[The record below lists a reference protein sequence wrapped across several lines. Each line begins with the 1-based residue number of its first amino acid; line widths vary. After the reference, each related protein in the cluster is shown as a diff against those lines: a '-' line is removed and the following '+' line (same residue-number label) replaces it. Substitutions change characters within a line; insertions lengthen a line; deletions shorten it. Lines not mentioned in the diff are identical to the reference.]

1 MIRRAALA
9 VAALLV
15 LAAPAAAASDVRVKG
30 VDPSDYP
37 TMHVSVVT
45 TGALSQPPSLREDG
59 QSVTGL
65 QAENLGREK
74 SVVLAVDTSRSMA
87 GRALADAAR
96 AARGFVAS
104 KPGADRIA
112 ILKFGHKPVLLT
124 TFSSSTI
131 DAVSALRQISVD
143 AREGTALYDAVS
155 LAAQSLES
163 EQNLGR
169 VVILLTDGRD
179 VSSRDT
185 LKTAIKEARAAGV
198 AIYPIGIVGKG
209 FDPAPLQQLAQ
220 ATGGSYYAAASTG
233 ALRSV
238 YSSIATELSRTWR
251 LSYETSA
258 RPGDHVHL
266 QVTVAGLGS
275 ADARFTMKGSAA
287 GVAKP
292 SGLLP
297 ATAYTSPLGTLVLT
311 LSVGFLLFLAAGL
324 ALASS
329 KGAWLRS
336 RIAAHVAD
344 PKRAAKLAAGAAERE
359 RFSAFASLFRVTEE
373 AFGHLR
379 HWRAVHRLL
388 ERADLPLRTV
398 EFLYIT
404 MGSSLVVGLIAAVSG
419 LKTILIALALVFGAA
434 LPFGVLWIRAIRRLK
449 QIEDSLPDLLVTVA
463 ASLKA
468 GHSFRQGIQNVVEEG
483 EGPAAKEFKRV
494 LTETRLGRPM
504 DEALDEMA
512 DRVGSKNLEFVITAV
527 TIQRQVGGSLAG
539 LFDMVAEAVR
549 NRQQFARKIKS
560 LTAMGRMSAYV
571 LCGLP
576 FFMAGILTVIN
587 PNYMSPLYHTSA
599 GHKLVIVALV
609 QMLIGS
615 LLLKKIVSFKG

>member
-9 VAALLV
+9 AAALLV
-15 LAAPAAAASDVRVKG
+15 LAAPAAAASDVHVKG
-30 VDPSDYP
+30 VDTTDYP
-37 TMHVSVVT
+37 TVHVSVVT
-45 TGALSQPPSLREDG
+45 TGPLSQPPRVQEDG
-59 QSVTGL
+59 VPVTGL

-87 GRALADAAR
+87 GKALADAAA
-96 AARGFVAS
+96 AARAFVAA
-104 KPGADRIA
+104 KPASDRIA
-112 ILKFGHKPVLLT
+112 VLKFGHKPVLLT

-131 DAVSALRQISVD
+131 DAASALRQISVD
-143 AREGTALYDAVS
+143 ARSGTALYDGLV
-155 LAAQSLES
+155 LASQSLQA

-179 VSSRDT
+179 VSSRAS
-185 LKTAIKEARAAGV
+185 LAGAIKEAHADGV
-198 AIYPIGIVGKG
+198 AVYPIGIVGKG
-209 FDPAPLQQLAQ
+209 FDPAPLQKLAR

-233 ALRSV
+233 ALTSI

-251 LSYETSA
+251 LSYETAA
-258 RPGDHVHL
+258 RPGDDVKL
-266 QVTVAGLGS
+266 RITVPGLGAALTS
-275 ADARFTMKGSAA
+275 FTMKGSSSE
-287 GVAKP
+287 VSKP

-297 ATAYTSPLGTLVLT
+297 VSAYTSPLGTLALT
-311 LSVGFLLFLAAGL
+311 LGVAFLLFVAAGL
-324 ALASS
+324 ALASR
-329 KGAWLRS
+329 KGAWLKS
-336 RIAAHVAD
+336 RIAVHVAD
-344 PKRAAKLAAGAAERE
+344 PKRAAQRSAAERE
-359 RFSAFASLFRVTEE
+359 RFSALSSLFRSTEE

-379 HWRAVHRLL
+379 HWRAVQRLL

-404 MGSSLVVGLIAAVSG
+404 MGSSLFVGLIAAVAG
-419 LKTILIALALVFGAA
+419 TKTILILFALVVGAA
-434 LPFGVLWIRAIRRLK
+434 LPFGFVWFKAGRRVRA
-449 QIEDSLPDLLVTVA
+449 IEDSLPDLLITVA

-483 EGPAAKEFKRV
+483 QGPAAKEFKRV

-512 DRVGSKNLEFVITAV
+512 DRVGSKNLQFVITAV

-549 NRQQFARKIKS
+549 NRQQFARKIRS

-587 PNYMSPLYHTSA
+587 PNYMGPLYHSSA
-599 GHKLVIVALV
+599 GHKLIMLALV
-609 QMLIGS
+609 MMLIGS

>member
-1 MIRRAALA
+1 VIQRTALA
-9 VAALLV
+9 AAALLA
-15 LAAPAAAASDVRVKG
+15 LAAPAAAASDVHVKG
-30 VDPSDYP
+30 VDTSEYP
-37 TMHVSVVT
+37 TVHVSVVT
-45 TGALSQPPSLREDG
+45 TGSLSQPPRASEDG
-59 QSVTGL
+59 SPVTGL

-87 GRALADAAR
+87 GQALVDAAR
-96 AARGFVAS
+96 AARAFVAA
-104 KPGADRIA
+104 KPPADRIA
-112 ILKFGHKPVLLT
+112 ILGFGHKPVLLT

-131 DAVSALRQISVD
+131 DAAQALRQIAVD
-143 AREGTALYDAVS
+143 SRPGTALYDGLV
-155 LAAQSLES
+155 LAAQSLQA
-163 EQNLGR
+163 EQNPGR

-179 VSSRDT
+179 VSSQAS
-185 LKTAIKEARAAGV
+185 LAQAIKEAHADGV
-198 AIYPIGIVGKG
+198 AVYPIGIVGKG
-209 FDPAPLQQLAQ
+209 FDPGPLQKLAR

-233 ALRSV
+233 VLTSI
-238 YSSIATELSRTWR
+238 YSSIAAELSRTWR
-251 LSYETSA
+251 LSYETAA
-258 RPGDHVHL
+258 RPGDAVKL
-266 QVTVAGLGS
+266 RISVPGLGS
-275 ADARFTMKGSAA
+275 ATASFKMKGESS
-287 GVAKP
+287 GTGKP
-292 SGLLP
+292 SSLLP
-297 ATAYTSPLGTLVLT
+297 AAAFTSPLGTLLLT
-311 LSVGFLLFLAAGL
+311 LGVGFLLFLAAGL
-324 ALASS
+324 ALASQQGS
-329 KGAWLRS
+329 WVRS

-344 PKRAAKLAAGAAERE
+344 PKREAAKAAAQGE
-359 RFSAFASLFRVTEE
+359 RFSALSSLFRVTEE

-379 HWRAVHRLL
+379 HWHAVHRLL

-398 EFLYIT
+398 EFLYVT
-404 MGSSLVVGLIAAVSG
+404 MGSSLFVGLVAAVSG
-419 LKTILIALALVFGAA
+419 TPTILILFALVFGAT
-434 LPFGVLWIRAIRRLK
+434 LPFGFVWFKGARRLR
-449 QIEDSLPDLLVTVA
+449 QIEDSLPDLLLTVA

-512 DRVGSKNLEFVITAV
+512 ERVGSKNLEFVITAV

-576 FFMAGILTVIN
+576 FLMAGMLTLIN
-587 PNYMSPLYHTSA
+587 PNYMGPLYHSSS
-599 GHKLVIVALV
+599 GHKLIILALV
-609 QMLIGS
+609 MMVIGS

>member
-1 MIRRAALA
+1 MIRRTALA
-9 VAALLV
+9 AAALLV
-15 LAAPAAAASDVRVKG
+15 LTVPAAAASDVHVKS
-30 VDPSDYP
+30 VDTSDYP
-37 TMHVSVVT
+37 TMHVTVVT
-45 TGALSQPPSLREDG
+45 TGALSQPPSASEDG
-59 QSVTGL
+59 TPVTGL

-87 GRALADAAR
+87 GKALSDAAR

-104 KPGADRIA
+104 KPPNDRIA
-112 ILKFGHKPVLLT
+112 VLKFGHKPVLLT

-131 DAVSALRQISVD
+131 DAASALRQLSVD
-143 AREGTALYDAVS
+143 ARSGTALYDGLV
-155 LAAQSLES
+155 LAAQSLQA

-179 VSSRDT
+179 VSSRAS
-185 LKTAIKEARAAGV
+185 LAEAIKEAHADGV
-198 AIYPIGIVGKG
+198 AVYPIGIVGKG
-209 FDPAPLQQLAQ
+209 FDPGPLQKLAR

-233 ALRSV
+233 ALTSI

-251 LSYETSA
+251 LSYETTA
-258 RPGDHVHL
+258 RPGDHVKL
-266 QVTVAGLGS
+266 RITVPGLGS
-275 ADARFTMKGSAA
+275 ATTSFEMSGSSSSV
-287 GVAKP
+287 GKP
-292 SGLLP
+292 STLLP

-311 LSVGFLLFLAAGL
+311 LAVGFLLFVAAGI
-324 ALASS
+324 ALASH
-329 KGAWLRS
+329 KGAWLRG

-344 PKRAAKLAAGAAERE
+344 PKREAKRAAAKDE
-359 RFSAFASLFRVTEE
+359 RFSTLSSLFRATEE

-379 HWRAVHRLL
+379 HWRAVQRLL
-388 ERADLPLRTV
+388 ERADLPLRAV

-404 MGSSLVVGLIAAVSG
+404 MGSSLGVGLLAAVAGQST
-419 LKTILIALALVFGAA
+419 LFILLALIVGAA
-434 LPFGVLWIRAIRRLK
+434 LPFGFLWFRANRRTK
-449 QIEDSLPDLLVTVA
+449 AIEDSLPDLLITVA

-468 GHSFRQGIQNVVEEG
+468 GHSFRQGIQSVVEEG
-483 EGPAAKEFKRV
+483 QEPAAHEFKRV
-494 LTETRLGRPM
+494 LTDTSLGRPM
-504 DEALDEMA
+504 DDALADMA

-549 NRQQFARKIKS
+549 NRQQFARKIRS

-587 PNYMSPLYHTSA
+587 PNYMGPLYHTSA
-599 GHKLVIVALV
+599 GHKLIMLALV
-609 QMLIGS
+609 MMLIGS
-615 LLLKKIVSFKG
+615 LMLKKIVSFKG

>member
-1 MIRRAALA
+1 VIRRAALA
-9 VAALLV
+9 AAAFLT
-15 LAAPAAAASDVRVKG
+15 LAAPAMAASDVHVKG
-30 VDPSDYP
+30 VDTSDYP

-45 TGALSQPPSLREDG
+45 TGALSQPPRVKEDG
-59 QSVTGL
+59 TAVSGL

-87 GRALADAAR
+87 GKALADAAS
-96 AARGFVAS
+96 AARAFVAA
-104 KPGADRIA
+104 KPAADRIA
-112 ILKFGHKPVLLT
+112 LLKFGHKPVLLT

-143 AREGTALYDAVS
+143 PRSGTALYDGLM
-155 LAAQSLES
+155 LAAQSLQA

-179 VSSRDT
+179 VSSRAS
-185 LKTAIKEARAAGV
+185 LAEAIEEAHSAGV
-198 AIYPIGIVGKG
+198 AVYPIGIVGKG
-209 FDPAPLQQLAQ
+209 FEPAPLQKLAR

-233 ALRSV
+233 ALTSI

-251 LSYETSA
+251 LSYETAA
-258 RPGDHVHL
+258 RPGDDVHL
-266 QVTVAGLGS
+266 QITVPGLGS
-275 ADARFTMKGSAA
+275 AVAHFKMTGSSS
-287 GVAKP
+287 GVSKP

-297 ATAYTSPLGTLVLT
+297 TAAYTSPLGTLALT
-311 LSVGFLLFLAAGL
+311 LGVGFLLFVAAGL
-324 ALASS
+324 ALASG
-329 KGAWLRS
+329 KGAWLRGRIS
-336 RIAAHVAD
+336 AHIADPRREAERAIAA
-344 PKRAAKLAAGAAERE
+344 RE
-359 RFSAFASLFRVTEE
+359 RFSALASLFRSTEE
-373 AFGHLR
+373 TFGHLR

-404 MGSSLVVGLIAAVSG
+404 MGSSLFVGLIAAVAGRS
-419 LKTILIALALVFGAA
+419 TILILLALVFGAA
-434 LPFGVLWIRAIRRLK
+434 LPFGFVWFKGNRRLK
-449 QIEDSLPDLLVTVA
+449 AIEDSLPDLLITVA

-468 GHSFRQGIQNVVEEG
+468 GHSFRQGIQNVVDEG
-483 EGPAAKEFKRV
+483 HGPAAKEFKRV

-549 NRQQFARKIKS
+549 NRQQFARKIRS

-576 FFMAGILTVIN
+576 FVMAGILTLIN
-587 PNYMSPLYHTSA
+587 PDYMGPLYHTSA
-599 GHKLVIVALV
+599 GHKLIMLALV
-609 QMLIGS
+609 MMLVGS
-615 LLLKKIVSFKG
+615 LMLKKIVSFKG

>member
-1 MIRRAALA
+1 VIRRAALA
-9 VAALLV
+9 TAALLA

-30 VDPSDYP
+30 VDTSEYP
-37 TMHVSVVT
+37 TVHVSVVT
-45 TGALSQPPSLREDG
+45 TGSLSQPPSLTEAG
-59 QSVTGL
+59 QPVSGL

-74 SVVLAVDTSRSMA
+74 SVVLAIDTSRSMA
-87 GRALADAAR
+87 GQALSDAAAAAR
-96 AARGFVAS
+96 AFVAS
-104 KPGADRIA
+104 KPAADRIA
-112 ILKFGHKPVLLT
+112 VLKFGLKPVLLT

-131 DAVSALRQISVD
+131 DAVSALRQVSVD
-143 AREGTALYDAVS
+143 SRGGTALYDAVA
-155 LAAQSLES
+155 LAAQSLQA

-179 VSSRDT
+179 VSSQAS
-185 LKTAIKEARAAGV
+185 LKGAVKAARSAGV
-198 AIYPIGIVGKG
+198 SLYPIGIVGKG
-209 FDPAPLQQLAQ
+209 FDPAPLQRLAR
-220 ATGGSYYAAASTG
+220 ATGGSYYAAASTA
-233 ALRSV
+233 ALHSI
-238 YSSIATELSRTWR
+238 YSSIAAELSRTWR
-251 LSYETSA
+251 LSYETAA
-258 RPGDHVHL
+258 RPGDNVHL
-266 QVTVAGLGS
+266 RVSVPGLGS
-275 ADARFTMKGSAA
+275 ADALFKMHGSASS
-287 GVAKP
+287 VPKP

-297 ATAYTSPLGTLVLT
+297 TAAYTSPLGTLVLT
-311 LSVGFLLFLAAGL
+311 LGVGFLLFLAAGI
-324 ALASS
+324 ALASR
-329 KGAWLRS
+329 KGAWLRG

-344 PKRAAKLAAGAAERE
+344 PKRAAKRAGVERQRFAA
-359 RFSAFASLFRVTEE
+359 FSSLFRVTEE

-379 HWRAVHRLL
+379 HWRAIQRLI

-404 MGSSLVVGLIAAVSG
+404 MGVSLFVGLIAAVAGVSTA
-419 LKTILIALALVFGAA
+419 LILLALVFGAV
-434 LPFGVLWIRAIRRLK
+434 LPFMFVAFKAGRRLK
-449 QIEDSLPDLLVTVA
+449 AIEDSLPDLLITVA

-468 GHSFRQGIQNVVEEG
+468 GHSFRQGLQNVVDEG
-483 EGPAAKEFKRV
+483 HGPAAKEFKRV

-512 DRVGSKNLEFVITAV
+512 DRVGSKNLEFVMTAV

-587 PNYMSPLYHTSA
+587 ANYMAPLYHSSA
-599 GHKLVIVALV
+599 GHKLIILALV
-609 QMLIGS
+609 MMLIGS

>member
-9 VAALLV
+9 AAALLV
-15 LAAPAAAASDVRVKG
+15 LAAPAAAASDVHVKG
-30 VDPSDYP
+30 VDTSDYP
-37 TMHVSVVT
+37 SMHVTVVT
-45 TGALSQPPSLREDG
+45 TGALSQPPRVSEDG
-59 QSVTGL
+59 TPVTGL

-87 GRALADAAR
+87 GKALADAAG
-96 AARGFVAS
+96 AARAFVAA
-104 KPGADRIA
+104 KPTNDRIA
-112 ILKFGHKPVLLT
+112 VLKFGHKPVLLT

-131 DAVSALRQISVD
+131 DAAQALRQLSVD
-143 AREGTALYDAVS
+143 ARSGTALYDGLV
-155 LAAQSLES
+155 LAAQSLQA

-179 VSSRDT
+179 VSSRAS
-185 LKTAIKEARAAGV
+185 LAGAIKEAHADGV
-198 AIYPIGIVGKG
+198 AVYPIGIVGKG
-209 FDPAPLQQLAQ
+209 FDPAPLQKLAR
-220 ATGGSYYAAASTG
+220 ATGGSYYAAGSTG
-233 ALRSV
+233 ALTSI

-251 LSYETSA
+251 LSYETTA
-258 RPGDHVHL
+258 RPGDAVKL
-266 QVTVAGLGS
+266 RITVPGLGS
-275 ADARFTMKGSAA
+275 ATTGFKMKGSSS
-287 GVAKP
+287 GVSKP

-297 ATAYTSPLGTLVLT
+297 VTAYTSPLGTLVLT
-311 LSVGFLLFLAAGL
+311 LGVGFLLFLAAGL
-324 ALASS
+324 ALASH
-329 KGAWLRS
+329 KGAWLRG

-344 PKRAAKLAAGAAERE
+344 PRRDAKRAAAQRE
-359 RFSAFASLFRVTEE
+359 RFSALSSLFRTTED

-379 HWRAVHRLL
+379 HWRAVQRLL

-404 MGSSLVVGLIAAVSG
+404 MGSSLLVGLVAAVSG
-419 LKTILIALALVFGAA
+419 TRTILILVALVVGAA
-434 LPFGVLWIRAIRRLK
+434 LPFGFAWFKANRRLRA
-449 QIEDSLPDLLVTVA
+449 IEDSLPDLLITVA

-483 EGPAAKEFKRV
+483 QGPAAKEFKRV
-494 LTETRLGRPM
+494 LTDTRLGRPM

-512 DRVGSKNLEFVITAV
+512 DRVGSKNLQFVITAV

-549 NRQQFARKIKS
+549 NRQQFARKIRS

-587 PNYMSPLYHTSA
+587 PNYMGPLYHSSA
-599 GHKLVIVALV
+599 GHKLIMLALV
-609 QMLIGS
+609 MMLIGS

>member
-1 MIRRAALA
+1 VIRRTAL
-9 VAALLV
+9 VSAALLA
-15 LAAPAAAASDVRVKG
+15 LAAPAAAAASNVHVKS
-30 VDPSDYP
+30 VDASDYP
-37 TMHVSVVT
+37 TVHVSVVT
-45 TGALSQPPSLREDG
+45 TGSLSQPPRMSEDG
-59 QSVTGL
+59 SPVEGL

-74 SVVLAVDTSRSMA
+74 SVVLAVDTSRSMK
-87 GRALADAAR
+87 GKALGDAAR
-96 AARGFVAS
+96 AARAFVAA
-104 KPGADRIA
+104 KPPADRIA
-112 ILKFGHKPVLLT
+112 ILGFGHKPVLLT

-131 DAVSALRQISVD
+131 DAAQALRQIAVD
-143 AREGTALYDAVS
+143 PRSGTALYDGLV
-155 LAAQSLES
+155 LAAQSLQG

-179 VSSRDT
+179 VSSRAS
-185 LKTAIKEARAAGV
+185 LAQAIKEAHADGV
-198 AIYPIGIVGKG
+198 AVYPIGIVGKG
-209 FDPAPLQQLAQ
+209 FDPAPLQKLAR

-233 ALRSV
+233 VLTSI
-238 YSSIATELSRTWR
+238 YSSIAAELSRTWR

-258 RPGDHVHL
+258 RPGDKVKL
-266 QVTVAGLGS
+266 AVTVPGLGS
-275 ADARFTMKGSAA
+275 ATTSFEMSGSSSD
-287 GVAKP
+287 VDKP

-297 ATAYTSPLGTLVLT
+297 TAAYTSPLGTLLLT
-311 LSVGFLLFLAAGL
+311 LAVGFLLFVAGGL
-324 ALASS
+324 ALATH
-329 KGAWLRS
+329 KGAWLKG
-336 RIAAHVAD
+336 RISAHVAD
-344 PKRAAKLAAGAAERE
+344 PARQAKQAAAKRE
-359 RFSAFASLFRVTEE
+359 RFSALSSLFGATEE

-404 MGSSLVVGLIAAVSG
+404 MGTSLFVGLVAAVSG
-419 LKTILIALALVFGAA
+419 TKTILIVLALVIGAA
-434 LPFGVLWIRAIRRLK
+434 LPFGFLWFKAGRRLR
-449 QIEDSLPDLLVTVA
+449 QIEDSLPDLLITVA

-483 EGPAAKEFKRV
+483 QGPAAKEFKRV

-512 DRVGSKNLEFVITAV
+512 DRVGSKNLEFVITSV

-549 NRQQFARKIKS
+549 NRQQFARKIRS

-576 FFMAGILTVIN
+576 FFMAGMLTLIN
-587 PNYMSPLYHTSA
+587 PNYMGPLYHSSA
-599 GHKLVIVALV
+599 GHKLIMLALV
-609 QMLIGS
+609 MMLIGS
-615 LLLKKIVSFKG
+615 LMLKKIVSFKG

>member
-1 MIRRAALA
+1 MIRRTALA
-9 VAALLV
+9 AAALLA
-15 LAAPAAAASDVRVKG
+15 LAAPAAAASDVHVKG
-30 VDPSDYP
+30 VDTSDYP

-45 TGALSQPPSLREDG
+45 TGALSQPPRVKENG
-59 QSVTGL
+59 AVVTGL

-87 GRALADAAR
+87 GKALADAAG
-96 AARGFVAS
+96 AARAFVAA
-104 KPGADRIA
+104 KPASDRIA
-112 ILKFGHKPVLLT
+112 LLKFGRRPVLLT

-143 AREGTALYDAVS
+143 ARGGTALYDGLV
-155 LAAQSLES
+155 LAAQSLQA

-179 VSSRDT
+179 VSSRAS
-185 LKTAIKEARAAGV
+185 LAGAIKEAHTDGV
-198 AIYPIGIVGKG
+198 AVYPIGIVGKG
-209 FDPAPLQQLAQ
+209 FDPAPLQKLAR

-233 ALRSV
+233 ALSSI

-251 LSYETSA
+251 LSYETAA
-258 RPGDHVHL
+258 RPGDDVKL
-266 QVTVAGLGS
+266 QITVPGLGS
-275 ADARFTMKGSAA
+275 ALASFKMKGSSSD
-287 GVAKP
+287 VSKP

-297 ATAYTSPLGTLVLT
+297 VAAYTSPLGTLVLT
-311 LSVGFLLFLAAGL
+311 LGVGFLLFLAAGL
-324 ALASS
+324 ALASH
-329 KGAWLRS
+329 KGAWLRG
-336 RIAAHVAD
+336 RISAHVAD
-344 PKRAAKLAAGAAERE
+344 PKRDAQRAAAERQ
-359 RFSAFASLFRVTEE
+359 RFSAFSSLFRSTED

-404 MGSSLVVGLIAAVSG
+404 MGSSLFVGLVAAVSG
-419 LKTILIALALVFGAA
+419 TKPILILFALVFGAA
-434 LPFGVLWIRAIRRLK
+434 LPFGFVWFKAGRRLK
-449 QIEDSLPDLLVTVA
+449 AIEDSLPDLLTTVA

-468 GHSFRQGIQNVVEEG
+468 GHSFRQGIQNVVDEG
-483 EGPAAKEFKRV
+483 QGPASKEFKRV
-494 LTETRLGRPM
+494 LTDTRLGRPM

-512 DRVGSKNLEFVITAV
+512 DRVGSKNLQFVITAV

-549 NRQQFARKIKS
+549 NRQQFARKIRS

-587 PNYMSPLYHTSA
+587 PNYMGPLYHSSA
-599 GHKLVIVALV
+599 GHKLIMLALV
-609 QMLIGS
+609 MMLIGS
-615 LLLKKIVSFKG
+615 LLLKRIVSFKG